1 MIGAL
6 RGTQHVVKRAAI
18 SRTRHRLQPFSTK
31 GARCGADAR
40 FFSSWTAAVRSQA
53 TGRGFESPRR
63 QAQAGSGGRCAKDRA
78 RARRGKK
85 INLSSPLLVLAEG
98 KKINLAVGAQWH
110 SEKKRKEG
118 QVRSWGGASRSDP
131 RSAADPQGVGRT
143 GLSSAHLVLHPP
155 SPRSYGPS
163 IHLRSGSFAAGGEPV
178 KGLWHPSHYEA
189 RRASPLGI

>member
-1 MIGAL
+1 MQTRGSSRAGQLQCGLRRRGAGSS
-6 RGTQHVVKRAAI
+6 RRA
-18 SRTRHRLQPFSTK
+18 
-31 GARCGADAR
+31 G
-40 FFSSWTAAVRSQA
+40 RS
-53 TGRGFESPRR
+53 R
-63 QAQAGSGGRCAKDRA
+63 QAQAGGVPR
-78 RARRGKK
+78 
-85 INLSSPLLVLAEG
+85 IVLAEG
-98 KKINLAVGAQWH
+98 KKINLAWCPVAL
-110 SEKKRKEG
+110 EKKRKKG

-189 RRASPLGI
+189 RRASPSGGGCTVTRLPLPGRRPRHCVAAIEEVVERPESAYTRSHVAKLRQG